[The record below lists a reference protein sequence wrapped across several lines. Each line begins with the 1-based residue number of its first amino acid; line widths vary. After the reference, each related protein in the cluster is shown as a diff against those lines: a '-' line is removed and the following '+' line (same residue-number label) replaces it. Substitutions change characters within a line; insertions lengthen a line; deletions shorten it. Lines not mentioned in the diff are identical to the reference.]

1 MTLTVDSTACQHT
14 PPAQGTCPLR
24 GTGRLD
30 ISAELSSPLHAPH
43 SLAHTHPMTGER
55 GHPHQRPRQQQV
67 LSVLLQLPGSAYKRL
82 QPPDVSK
89 VAGLPAS
96 SPFLSLLGSTLTLS
110 DPSNRKSTSHYYLLK
125 GHQWTY
131 QPGLAP

>member
-1 MTLTVDSTACQHT
+1 MPAHPPCPGDVSTPWHSK
-14 PPAQGTCPLR
+14 
-24 GTGRLD
+24 TGHR
-30 ISAELSSPLHAPH
+30 SAELSSPLHAPH

-55 GHPHQRPRQQQV
+55 GHPHQRPSQQQV